1 MKTYH
6 ISYRIGSTELHKCCF
21 GIDEAYDAAKDIR
34 DRDHELLVSCYM
46 ADIMSALVD
55 MKRDVAILFEVQ
67 EKLRICVR
75 KDDGDA
81 QRD

>member
-1 MKTYH
+1 MTTYH
-6 ISYRIGSTELHKCCF
+6 ISYRIGSTELHMCCLD
-21 GIDEAYDAAKDIR
+21 IDEAYDAVKDIR
-34 DRDHELLVSCYM
+34 DHDPEIWRACGMTE
-46 ADIMSALVD
+46 IMSVLVD
-55 MKRDVAILFEVQ
+55 MKRDVATLFKSR